1 MENSQVCIVGKLPE
15 SLDMHVLLLVN
26 INTVISVLVQLLQVP
41 ILGTSPNK
49 CQYWG
54 PVLGGW
60 LGRAVVQHTDTA
72 TLAHK
77 AFFGICLRQ

>member
-41 ILGTSPNK
+41 ILGTSPTSVNT
-49 CQYWG
+49 G
-54 PVLGGW
+54 DLS
-60 LGRAVVQHTDTA
+60 LAV
-72 TLAHK
+72 
-77 AFFGICLRQ
+77 G

>member
-41 ILGTSPNK
+41 ILGTSPTSVNT
-49 CQYWG
+49 G
-54 PVLGGW
+54 DLSLGVGW
-60 LGRAVVQHTDTA
+60 DVQLCSTQTQLHLLIRLSLGFA
-72 TLAHK
+72 
-77 AFFGICLRQ
+77 